1 MHAFPPIVPPAVKAI
16 YVQTDAQRNAYAV
29 VDAIDE
35 LQHQLG
41 AYRALAQLA
50 SNNLADSPERLE
62 QLQRGDLAVL
72 LTVLNAN
79 TEAACARV
87 RVAAV
92 SSASG
97 QQQSPG
103 PR

>member
-1 MHAFPPIVPPAVKAI
+1 MHASQLIDPPAVKAI
-16 YVQTDAQRNAYAV
+16 YVQTDAQRSAYAV

-50 SNNLADSPERLE
+50 SNNLADSPEGLE
-62 QLQRGDLAVL
+62 QLRRGDLAVL
-72 LTVLNAN
+72 LAVLNAN
-79 TEAACARV
+79 MEASCARV
-87 RVAAV
+87 REAAV

-103 PR
+103 LR